1 MAELGGQLAAK
12 AGETAQTGMA
22 LVASAPSQILN
33 PKLVL
38 HIDLIVKGLEQSVS
52 LVKDTGSLLGKM
64 VG

>member
-1 MAELGGQLAAK
+1 
-12 AGETAQTGMA
+12 MA